1 MVSLNHEDTFWGKL
15 QLGVSHSTYLSVTLS
30 LSITFFPEKKI
41 DKAYLQ
47 FDLQISV
54 DLRTDN
60 EIKKMIL
67 IKKKIFFFFLIMP
80 YHFKR

>member
-1 MVSLNHEDTFWGKL
+1 MVSLNHEDTFWSKL
-15 QLGVSHSTYLSVTLS
+15 QLGVSHSINFL
-30 LSITFFPEKKI
+30 PEKI

-47 FDLQISV
+47 FDLQIRV

-67 IKKKIFFFFLIMP
+67 MKQKIFFSDHALP
-80 YHFKR
+80 L

>member
-1 MVSLNHEDTFWGKL
+1 MRTLSGANCNSVSVTL
-15 QLGVSHSTYLSVTLS
+15 STYLSVTLS
-30 LSITFFPEKKI
+30 LSITFFPEKKK

-67 IKKKIFFFFLIMP
+67 IKKIFFFFSDHALP
-80 YHFKR
+80 L